1 MARSAC
7 VCSRRPLTPA
17 VDKPAVRVVERG
29 HRAHAVVA
37 GLGELL
43 ASYRLAGE
51 GRDLNAETFW
61 QKQSVTQ
68 TPFGSGKSVLR
79 L

>member
-1 MARSAC
+1 
-7 VCSRRPLTPA
+7 VLPGPLTPA

-51 GRDLNAETFW
+51 GRDLNAETFGAESERHPNAVRVW
-61 QKQSVTQ
+61 QVSSSPVTEA
-68 TPFGSGKSVLR
+68 
-79 L
+79 